1 VLNHQYIFTTNR
13 NININGT
20 TFSCYDINISKY
32 TKSIVLDGYN
42 TRQFRMRTWLSD
54 GDVQN
59 LNMNIIRADIYM
71 TNRGGLNIFALCA
84 PLPNDNLNST
94 DIYLNHF
101 LYRDTFD
108 NIIYC
113 SRYGAKKVYCI
124 FEDLL

>member
-1 VLNHQYIFTTNR
+1 
-13 NININGT
+13 
-20 TFSCYDINISKY
+20 
-32 TKSIVLDGYN
+32 
-42 TRQFRMRTWLSD
+42 MRTWLSD

-59 LNMNIIRADIYM
+59 LNMNIIRADIYL
-71 TNRGGLNIFALCA
+71 TNRGGLNIFAMRA

-101 LYRDTFD
+101 LYRDTFN

-113 SRYGAKKVYCI
+113 SRYGIKKIYCI